1 MRAWVESQDYDN
13 EEEAVNGL
21 FRRFALVA
29 AGLLATAAQAQ
40 DYPSRPVRMI
50 VPFVPGGS
58 SDFVA
63 RAIQPKLMDL
73 LGQTVVVDNRPGASG
88 NVGVEIAAN
97 SPPDGYTIFLGN
109 VGSTAINPSIFPKF
123 PVRAERDLIG
133 LTLLVDVPGAFA
145 VHPSVPAKTVKE
157 FIDYAKARPGKL
169 NYGSSGSGS
178 AQRLSFEF
186 FMQKAGINLVHIP
199 YKGGA
204 GAATTAVLAG
214 EVSATMVTVA
224 SFVGHAKSGK
234 VRVLA
239 VMSPQRSHALP
250 QVPTMVEAGFPE
262 LKLGSWQAMF
272 VPKGTSRPIVNKLY
286 GIMIKT
292 VEDSETAKRL
302 GAGGADIVTSK
313 SPDEFAAFLK
323 EQTGFWAKIVKSVDA
338 TAE

>member
-1 MRAWVESQDYDN
+1 MRN
-13 EEEAVNGL
+13 RLRLMAVS
-21 FRRFALVA
+21 A
-29 AGLLATAAQAQ
+29 ACLLAAAAQAQ

-88 NVGVEIAAN
+88 NIGVEISAN

-109 VGSTAINPSIFPKF
+109 VGSTAINPSVFPKF
-123 PVRAERDLIG
+123 PVRPVRDLIG

-145 VHPSVPAKTVKE
+145 VHPSVPAKSVKE
-157 FIDYAKARPGKL
+157 VIDYAKARPGKL

-214 EVSATMVTVA
+214 EVSATMLTVA

-234 VRVLA
+234 ARVLA
-239 VMSPQRSHALP
+239 VMSPKRSHALP

-272 VPKGTSRPIVNKLY
+272 VPKGTPRPIVNKLY
-286 GIMIKT
+286 GVMIKT
-292 VEDSETAKRL
+292 VEDPETAKRL
-302 GAGGADIVTSK
+302 AAGGADIVTSK

-323 EQTGFWAKIVKSVDA
+323 EQTGFWAGVVKSVGA

>member
-1 MRAWVESQDYDN
+1 LRNRLRLM
-13 EEEAVNGL
+13 AVS
-21 FRRFALVA
+21 A
-29 AGLLATAAQAQ
+29 ACLLAAAAQAQ

-88 NVGVEIAAN
+88 NIGVEISAN

-109 VGSTAINPSIFPKF
+109 VGSTAINPSVFPKF
-123 PVRAERDLIG
+123 PVRPVRDLIG

-145 VHPSVPAKTVKE
+145 VHPSVPAKSVKE

-214 EVSATMVTVA
+214 EVSATMLTVA

-234 VRVLA
+234 ARVLA
-239 VMSPQRSHALP
+239 VMSPKRSHALP

-272 VPKGTSRPIVNKLY
+272 VPKGTPRPIVNKLY
-286 GIMIKT
+286 GVMIKT
-292 VEDSETAKRL
+292 VEDPETAKRL
-302 GAGGADIVTSK
+302 AAGGADIVTSK

-323 EQTGFWAKIVKSVDA
+323 EQTGFWAGVVKSVGA